1 MQPEN
6 VVLLKIDLL
15 VPNPNQPRKIFND
28 NSLKELAIS
37 IKEYGILNPLLVRK
51 KENSYEIIAGERR
64 YRAAKLAGLT
74 EVPVI
79 IKDVSEIKAAEIALI
94 ENLQRENITPI
105 EEATSYEEILN
116 NSNITEQKLS
126 ELIGKSQSFIS
137 NKIRLLKLPS
147 EIKDALNNKKI
158 SEKHARSL
166 LTINN
171 ENEQIEL
178 LKKIIAER
186 LSVKELD
193 NIINKRKEEKES
205 DNMNNGN
212 FFPNYNTQPN
222 TMSLN
227 SMNMQSMNN
236 NQINPTENMIPKQN
250 TIIPNTPN
258 IENFNS
264 QPILNDAPVGTE
276 STNNDMNKNIETT
289 IPNLNQTIEAPVSN
303 INMNNQNS
311 INPSFNSIPEQNNEI
326 LTQNN
331 NMESSTPVVDIPLFS
346 EQNFN
351 QDINNNNN
359 NNNQASAEGLSQ
371 PSFISSEPVN
381 NTPEQPMMPETPLF
395 NQELSNQSIE
405 STSNVENTNLNESF
419 YDVPVNISP
428 VIEDNKGDK
437 VNKVQQLL
445 SSNGIEYKTY
455 SNETGHCIIIEI

>member
-6 VVLLKIDLL
+6 ISYLNIDLL
-15 VPNPNQPRKIFND
+15 IPNSNQPRKKFDD
-28 NSLKELAIS
+28 NSLNELSLS
-37 IKEYGILNPLLVRK
+37 IKEYGILNPILVRK
-51 KENSYEIIAGERR
+51 KDNLYEIIAGERR
-64 YRAAKLAGLT
+64 YKAARMAGLK

-79 IKDVSEIKAAEIALI
+79 IKDVDDNKVSEIAIT
-94 ENLQRENITPI
+94 ENIQRENITPI
-105 EEATSYEEILN
+105 EEAKSYKEILDKK
-116 NSNITEQKLS
+116 NITEKELS
-126 ELIGKSQSFIS
+126 AMIGKSQPFIA
-137 NKIRLLKLPS
+137 NKIRLLKLP
-147 EIKDALNNKKI
+147 IQIQDALINKKI
-158 SEKHARSL
+158 SEKHARTL
-166 LTINN
+166 LSINN
-171 ENEQIEL
+171 SEKQIEML
-178 LKKIIAER
+178 EMIINKK
-186 LSVKELD
+186 LSVKDLEE
-193 NIINKRKEEKES
+193 IIKKEEKES

-212 FFPNYNTQPN
+212 FFPNFNTQPN
-222 TMSLN
+222 TVSLN

-264 QPILNDAPVGTE
+264 RPILNDAPVGTE
-276 STNNDMNKNIETT
+276 TTNNDMNNNIETT

-303 INMNNQNS
+303 INMNNQNN

>member
-6 VVLLKIDLL
+6 ISYLNIDLL
-15 VPNPNQPRKIFND
+15 IPNSNQPRKKFDD
-28 NSLKELAIS
+28 NSLNELSLS
-37 IKEYGILNPLLVRK
+37 IKEYGILNPILVRK
-51 KENSYEIIAGERR
+51 KDNLYEIIAGERR
-64 YRAAKLAGLT
+64 YKAARMAGLK

-79 IKDVSEIKAAEIALI
+79 IKNVDDNKVSEIAIT
-94 ENLQRENITPI
+94 ENIQRENITPI
-105 EEATSYEEILN
+105 EEAKSYKEILDKK
-116 NSNITEQKLS
+116 NITEKELS
-126 ELIGKSQSFIS
+126 AMIGKSQPFIA
-137 NKIRLLKLPS
+137 NKIRLLKLP
-147 EIKDALNNKKI
+147 IQIQDALINKKI
-158 SEKHARSL
+158 SEKHARTL

-171 ENEQIEL
+171 SEKQIEML
-178 LKKIIAER
+178 EMIINKK
-186 LSVKELD
+186 LSVKDLEE
-193 NIINKRKEEKES
+193 IIKKEEKES

-212 FFPNYNTQPN
+212 FFPNFNTQPN
-222 TMSLN
+222 NVSLN

-264 QPILNDAPVGTE
+264 QPILNDTPVGTE
-276 STNNDMNKNIETT
+276 TTNNDMNNNIETT

-303 INMNNQNS
+303 INMNNQNN

-351 QDINNNNN
+351 QDINNN

>member
-6 VVLLKIDLL
+6 ISYLNIDLL
-15 VPNPNQPRKIFND
+15 IPNSNQPRKKFDD
-28 NSLKELAIS
+28 NSLNELSLS
-37 IKEYGILNPLLVRK
+37 IKEYGILNPILVRK
-51 KENSYEIIAGERR
+51 KDNLYEIIAGERR
-64 YRAAKLAGLT
+64 YKAARMAGLK

-79 IKDVSEIKAAEIALI
+79 IKDVDDNKVSEIAIT
-94 ENLQRENITPI
+94 ENIQRENISPI
-105 EEATSYEEILN
+105 EEAKSYKEILDKK
-116 NSNITEQKLS
+116 NITEKELS
-126 ELIGKSQSFIS
+126 TMIGKSQPFIA
-137 NKIRLLKLPS
+137 NKIRLLKLP
-147 EIKDALNNKKI
+147 IQIQDALINKKI
-158 SEKHARSL
+158 SEKHARTL

-171 ENEQIEL
+171 SEKQIEML
-178 LKKIIAER
+178 EMIINKK
-186 LSVKELD
+186 LSVKDLEE
-193 NIINKRKEEKES
+193 IIKKEEKES

-212 FFPNYNTQPN
+212 FFPNFNTQPN
-222 TMSLN
+222 TVSLN

-359 NNNQASAEGLSQ
+359 IQASAEGLSQ

>member
-6 VVLLKIDLL
+6 ISYLNIDLL
-15 VPNPNQPRKIFND
+15 IPNSNQPRKKFDD
-28 NSLKELAIS
+28 NSLNELSLS
-37 IKEYGILNPLLVRK
+37 IKEYGILNPILVRK
-51 KENSYEIIAGERR
+51 KDNLYEIIAGERR
-64 YRAAKLAGLT
+64 YKAARMAGLK

-79 IKDVSEIKAAEIALI
+79 IKDVDDNKVSEIAIT
-94 ENLQRENITPI
+94 ENIQRENISPI
-105 EEATSYEEILN
+105 EEAKSYKEILDKK
-116 NSNITEQKLS
+116 NITEKELS
-126 ELIGKSQSFIS
+126 AMIGKSQPFIA
-137 NKIRLLKLPS
+137 NKIRLLKLP
-147 EIKDALNNKKI
+147 IQIQDALINKKI
-158 SEKHARSL
+158 SEKHARTL

-171 ENEQIEL
+171 SEKQIEML
-178 LKKIIAER
+178 EMIINKK
-186 LSVKELD
+186 LSVKDLEE
-193 NIINKRKEEKES
+193 IIKKEEKES

-212 FFPNYNTQPN
+212 FFPNFNTQPN
-222 TMSLN
+222 TVSLN

-359 NNNQASAEGLSQ
+359 IQASAEGLSQ